1 MKDWEQGGLGMKE
14 VLEEIGVK
22 IEWNEYK
29 ECAMSN
35 IRQITV
41 SHGEIIEDITI
52 PKKDFCYEM
61 TMRVW
66 IISIIKE
73 RRNYE
78 RI

>member
-1 MKDWEQGGLGMKE
+1 
-14 VLEEIGVK
+14 
-22 IEWNEYK
+22 
-29 ECAMSN
+29 MSN

-52 PKKDFCYEM
+52 PKEDFCYEM

>member
-1 MKDWEQGGLGMKE
+1 MKE

-52 PKKDFCYEM
+52 PKEDFLLWNDYESLDYFDNK
-61 TMRVW
+61 REVKLW
-66 IISIIKE
+66 ENIK
-73 RRNYE
+73 
-78 RI
+78 